1 MEFQHG
7 YTKLASLVPR
17 SHGVARYLP
26 DSANDEISR
35 VYNALGSPYRRQIVQ
50 ILRDKGKA
58 GFKELHQL
66 LGISVGALY
75 HHLDM
80 LEGIVAQTA
89 DKKYLLTDYGR
100 STIDTLSVSEEKIV
114 SGNLAAVRETR
125 LRAVSKEVIFGRRLF
140 EYLNLEPV
148 RTLPLAAMI
157 AFLGGWL
164 SSQAS
169 LEPLLLFYL
178 NPASTIGRTWFIF
191 LFPMGWLAT
200 FAVAEALSIG
210 VFHRKGGELSL
221 LNGVSFSMLPLL
233 IVPGISILSQELSFG
248 RTAGYLL
255 IALAMGLQAW
265 VVCLLSTGIS
275 ISKGLKI
282 EKTALIGLAVVYLN
296 IIAVVAALQIGLF

>member
-1 MEFQHG
+1 M
-7 YTKLASLVPR
+7 
-17 SHGVARYLP
+17 P
-26 DSANDEISR
+26 DSANDEISK
-35 VYNALGSPYRRQIVQ
+35 VYNALASPYRRQIVQ

-80 LEGIVAQTA
+80 LEGIIAQTA

-100 STIDTLSVSEEKIV
+100 STIDTLSISEEKIA
-114 SGNLAAVRETR
+114 SGNHVAVKETR
-125 LRAVSKEVIFGRRLF
+125 LGLISKEVVFGRRLF
-140 EYLNLEPV
+140 EYLSQEPV
-148 RTLPLAAMI
+148 RTLPLATII
-157 AFLGGWL
+157 ALFGGWL

-178 NPASTIGRTWFIF
+178 NPGSTIGRTWFIL
-191 LFPMGWLAT
+191 LFPIGWLAT
-200 FAVAEALSIG
+200 FAVADALSIT

-265 VVCLLSTGIS
+265 VVCLLSTSIS
-275 ISKGLKI
+275 TSKGLKI

-296 IIAVVAALQIGLF
+296 IIAVFAALQIGLF